1 MSALL
6 AKQGTDAYKQVHRVS
21 GVEAADPHKLVDML
35 MGGALENIAS
45 AKGHM
50 QRNEIAEKGQ
60 CISKS
65 ISIIEGLRGSLNH
78 EQGGEV
84 SGNLDALYEYME
96 SRLLKANLQNDTEA
110 LDEVISLM
118 IEIRGAWNQI
128 PDEIRKSFK
137 ANRP

>member
-50 QRNEIAEKGQ
+50 QRGEVAEKGQ
-60 CISKS
+60 CLSKS

-84 SGNLDALYEYME
+84 SANLDALYEYME
-96 SRLLKANLQNDTEA
+96 SCLLKANLKNDQGL
-110 LDEVISLM
+110 LDEVIGLM
-118 IEIRGAWNQI
+118 VEIRGAWNQI
-128 PDEIRKSFK
+128 PEDVRKSFN
-137 ANRP
+137 AQRS